1 MTGADNSNNL
11 KESIVSRRRI
21 LLAILGGGI
30 GIGSAKLLFSTSD
43 SDDKYRTPEKHTTIV
58 HTSENISKVI
68 SEAEQGEIL
77 RLENGT
83 HKAGQSFTMR
93 TDGVTVVI
101 PSEATLKAPDGI
113 KEEERFIRVEADGIT
128 FQGNGT
134 IDGNLKNS
142 EGATSGLGHEHILQ
156 IGNSSEPPVSNFTLD
171 GPTLNRAP
179 GGDCLYI
186 TNTTDSRFL
195 NFVANGGYRNSISVI
210 SAKNLYFNNFKAV
223 NARGR
228 PPESGLGFEPNAPG
242 ESLNSIKISDG
253 IMSNNER
260 FGTYLNNQNTTRSL
274 GEDVIDIEYQNCVFA
289 ENNFSGSDNTRAK
302 GVDRLQFNSCDSNN
316 NLVSGWSFG
325 GIQKARLDDCIAWN
339 NGNND
344 RERGDYSG
352 VYLLP
357 DQADNSTAPVVVLN
371 GFEAIDTQ
379 WTKTQQHPGRVDT
392 GMLRVRDSRIGPH
405 AASKDGYRAHGSDSE
420 IAYSE
425 VYVASDDAPA
435 YSTDGGQISHIT
447 QNHRSK

>member
-1 MTGADNSNNL
+1 MNGADNSNDL
-11 KESIVSRRRI
+11 KQSLVSRRRI

-30 GIGSAKLLFSTSD
+30 GIGSTKLLFSTIN
-43 SDDKYRTPEKHTTIV
+43 SDDNYRTPEKHTTTV

-77 RLENGT
+77 RLGNGT
-83 HKAGQSFTMR
+83 HKAGQSFTIR

-134 IDGNLKNS
+134 IDGNLRNS

-156 IGNSSEPPVSNFTLD
+156 IGNSSGPPVSNFTLD

-210 SAKNLYFNNFKAV
+210 SAKNLYFNNFKAI

-228 PPESGLGFEPNAPG
+228 PPESGLGFEPNTTG
-242 ESLNSIKISDG
+242 ESLDTIRVSHG
-253 IMSNNER
+253 VLANNMM
-260 FGTYLNNQNTTRSL
+260 FGTYLNNQNAIRSV
-274 GEDVIDIEYQNCVFA
+274 GKDIINIEYSNCTFA
-289 ENNFSGSDNTRAK
+289 ENKLTGSNNTRTK
-302 GVDRLQFNSCDSNN
+302 GVDRLLFDACNANN
-316 NLVSGWSFG
+316 NSVSGWNFG
-325 GIQKARLDDCIAWN
+325 GVRTARLDNCAAWN
-339 NGNND
+339 NGEND
-344 RERGDYSG
+344 EERGDYSG

-357 DQADNSTAPVVVLN
+357 DQADESTAPAVMLT
-371 GFEAIDTQ
+371 GFEATDTQ
-379 WTKTQQHPGRVDT
+379 SIKTQQHPGRVDKGT
-392 GMLRVRDSRIGPH
+392 LRVIESHIGPH
-405 AASKDGYRAHGSDSE
+405 AASQDGYRVHSSDSR
-420 IAYSE
+420 IAYSQ
-425 VYVASDDAPA
+425 VYVDSGDAAA
-435 YSTDGGQISHIT
+435 YSTNGGRINRLPHLY
-447 QNHRSK
+447 